1 MADTPGME
9 LIADFRGGKVRI
21 LRATPL
27 ERVPRLWL
35 REPCQPRQLADARR
49 RGRPEVVL
57 QSLSAEGNV
66 IESFAF
72 APRGTRYAD
81 WMNPK
86 TGKLTG
92 GPRYVRPDEI
102 DIRTLRVPLAPEAG
116 WLLFR
121 EQRAKSLRRI
131 DHRSLALCALER
143 GQASMVPQ
151 LPLSL
156 RVPRTVL
163 ALEPPGISERPFR
176 LRHVAA
182 RPGEP
187 LERPAQ
193 TLDQTPSPAPFP
205 SLPPGY
211 CSDAGRIVSVETLV
225 NHGASRSR
233 FDIVIMGDG
242 FQERELKKFDRLA
255 GSVVNGLQKMEP
267 FKSVRHLINWH
278 VVRVASKDSGVDNCP
293 NRLPKATFFETEGC
307 WDDTDARAFLG
318 VDESGLNLIAW
329 AAEKVA
335 PWESINLVILIANCK
350 YYGGHAWPGAK
361 LAIVSASS
369 ESSEW
374 FVPMVA
380 HEAAHVISH
389 LAEEYTGCGEED
401 PDRPDPNK
409 ASLPAVAAS
418 VRRRLMERSPDL
430 RDSGG
435 CPAPALQDSVWW
447 KDLARP
453 RERNKDGTF
462 SAVHLLGDP
471 RKSIYRPRLEPAS
484 REKKLGVFWG
494 CQDTQPIEGL
504 VRAYC
509 QLLEL
514 PDNAAPTSRDQLWR
528 QLGLPTGGRLTDWEV
543 GWWDPTSGPYFRPMA
558 VCRMRQ
564 VTFEF
569 CRVCQHLLKNS
580 IKDICGERLDPP
592 FPPRI

>member
-9 LIADFRGGKVRI
+9 LVADFRGGEVRI
-21 LRATPL
+21 LRAMPL
-27 ERVPRLWL
+27 KHAPRLWL
-35 REPCQPRQLADARR
+35 REPCQPSQLADVRR
-49 RGRPEVVL
+49 QGRPEVVL
-57 QSLSAEGNV
+57 EGLNAEGKA

-92 GPRYVRPDEI
+92 APRHVRPDEV
-102 DIRTLRVPLAPEAG
+102 DIRTLRVPLPPEAG

-121 EQRAKSLRRI
+121 AQRAKGLRRI

-143 GQASMVPQ
+143 GQASMVPR

-156 RVPRTVL
+156 GVPRTVV
-163 ALEPPGISERPFR
+163 ALERPGLLKNALH
-176 LRHVAA
+176 LRHVIAQ
-182 RPGEP
+182 PGQR
-187 LERPAQ
+187 LEYPQ
-193 TLDQTPSPAPFP
+193 QPPSAPQFP
-205 SLPPGY
+205 SIASDY

-225 NHGASRSR
+225 NHGASQSK

-255 GSVVNGLQKMEP
+255 GSIVNGLQKMEP
-267 FKSVRHLINWH
+267 FKSVRDFINWH

-293 NRLPKATFFETEGC
+293 TRRPKATFFQMEGC
-307 WDDTDARAFLG
+307 WDDTDVRAFIG
-318 VDESGLNLIAW
+318 VDEFGLNLIAW

-335 PWESINLVILIANCK
+335 PWEYVNLVIVIANCK

-361 LAIVSASS
+361 LVLVSASS

-374 FVPMVA
+374 FVPLVA

-389 LAEEYTGCGEED
+389 LADEYTGCGEED

-409 ASLPAVAAS
+409 ARLPEVAAS
-418 VRRRLMERSPDL
+418 VRRRLIERAPSL
-430 RDSGG
+430 RGSSV
-435 CPAPALQDSVWW
+435 CPQPALQDSVWW
-447 KDLARP
+447 KHLAR
-453 RERNKDGTF
+453 RNESNKDGTF
-462 SAVHLLGDP
+462 SAVHVLGDA
-471 RKSIYRPRLEPAS
+471 RKSKYRPRLVPAS

-494 CQDTQPIEGL
+494 CQDTETIDSL
-504 VRAYC
+504 LRAYC

-514 PDNAAPTSRDQLWR
+514 PDSPAPTSRDQLWR
-528 QLGLPTGGRLTDWEV
+528 QLGLPTGGRLKDWEV
-543 GWWDPTSGPYFRPMA
+543 DWWDPTSGPYFRPMA

-580 IKDICGERLDPP
+580 IKDVCGEPLDSP
-592 FPPRI
+592 FPSRI